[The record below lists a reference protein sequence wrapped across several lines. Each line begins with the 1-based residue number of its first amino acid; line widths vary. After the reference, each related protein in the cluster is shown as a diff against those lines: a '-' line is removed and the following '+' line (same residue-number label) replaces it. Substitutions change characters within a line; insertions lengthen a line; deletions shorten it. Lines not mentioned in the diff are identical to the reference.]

1 MTSNP
6 LTFLIKNFNS
16 ILLALALAISVW
28 VSAVIASDPNEE
40 RDVDYHPS
48 LELIGLGEGLV
59 QTESLATDVE
69 MRLRAPLSVW
79 EDIEQEPDAVIA
91 IVDLTD
97 LEEGEYELDVD
108 VKFDISP
115 VQVVELHPQKVSVKL
130 EPLVTQVKSIRPLL
144 QGEPALG
151 FHANEPILSEGL
163 VQVSGAQSSLQQMDE
178 IRAEL
183 SITGA
188 RESITSEVAL
198 TAVDSDG
205 EKVQGLI
212 LSPNQ
217 VKMTVEIIQSG
228 GYRDVAVKVETVG
241 QPVSGYRVTNISV
254 SPPTVTLFSSNP
266 QLVAGLPGYAST
278 QPLDLTQ
285 IDDDK
290 EVRVTLDLPD
300 GVIIVGDEQSVTVQ
314 IGIAAIETS
323 ISLTI
328 PINIIGLGSGLQAVV
343 SPETI
348 DIFLTGP
355 LPILDDLTSESV
367 LIFVDLTDLG
377 PGSHL
382 VEPQVEILP
391 DRVVQEAINP
401 DTIQITITEEDAP

>member
-1 MTSNP
+1 MTTNP
-6 LTFLIKNFNS
+6 LTYLIKNFNS

-28 VSAVIASDPNEE
+28 VSAVIASDPNEQ
-40 RDVDYHPS
+40 RDLDYRPP

-59 QTESLATDVE
+59 QTEVLPANVE

-79 EDIEQEPDAVIA
+79 DDIEQEPEAVNA

-108 VKFDISP
+108 VIFDITP

-130 EPLVTQVKSIRPLL
+130 EPLVSQMMSIRPLL

-151 FHANEPILSEGL
+151 FHANDPILSEGL

-188 RESITSEVAL
+188 RESITSEVEL

-205 EKVQGLI
+205 EQIQGLI

-266 QLVAGLPGYAST
+266 QLVAGMPGYAST

-300 GVIIVGDEQSVTVQ
+300 GVIIVGDEQSVKVQ

-401 DTIQITITEEDAP
+401 DTIQVTITEKESP

>member
-1 MTSNP
+1 MTTNP
-6 LTFLIKNFNS
+6 LSFLVKNINS
-16 ILLALALAISVW
+16 IILALALAISVW

-40 RDVDYHPS
+40 KDLDYHPV
-48 LELIGLGEGLV
+48 LELVGLGDGLV
-59 QTESLATDVE
+59 QTEAIPTDVE
-69 MRLRAPLSVW
+69 VRLRAPKSVW
-79 EDIEQEPDAVIA
+79 EDIDQDPEAVNA
-91 IVDLTD
+91 FVDLTD
-97 LEEGEYELDVD
+97 LEEGQYELPIQVT
-108 VKFDISP
+108 FDTTP
-115 VQVVELHPQKVSVKL
+115 VQLVELHPVKVTIKL
-130 EPLVTQVKSIRPLL
+130 EPLISQVVSIRPLL

-151 FHANEPILSEGL
+151 FHANEPVLSEGL
-163 VQVSGAQSSLQQMDE
+163 VQVSGPQSSIQQMDE

-198 TAVDSDG
+198 TPVDIDG
-205 EKVQGLI
+205 EQIQGLI

-254 SPPTVTLFSSNP
+254 SPPTVTLFSSDP
-266 QLVAGLPGYAST
+266 QLVAEMPGYVST
-278 QPLDLTQ
+278 QPLNLRE

-290 EVRVTLDLPD
+290 EVRITLALPEGVT
-300 GVIIVGDEQSVTVQ
+300 IVGGEQSVQVQ
-314 IGIAAIETS
+314 IGIAAVETS

-328 PINIIGLGSGLQAVV
+328 PISILGLGTDLQAVV

-367 LIFVDLTDLG
+367 LAFVDLTDLG

-391 DRVVQEAINP
+391 ERVVQEAINP
-401 DTIQITITEEDAP
+401 DTIQVTITEIGTP